1 MRPADTA
8 GRALRWCASAL
19 ALSGLLS
26 AQYAPDWR
34 KLGNFSVELNLASP
48 VTGPV
53 DAVWF
58 SPEGDRLYAQT
69 RSGKIFET
77 SDYER
82 WTESLNP
89 AARPGVDGIAPVER
103 LPESAARVRSS
114 SADARSVYALGT
126 QVYESDD
133 RGRSWVNLTGY
144 KDRSVIGPGQRDLAV
159 SPRDAQH
166 IVVANDFGVWRSL
179 DGGLSWAGMNRQLP
193 NLAVRSI
200 MAAPRSGSGLRILI
214 DGVGTAELPPGG
226 SIARETWVLTQQA
239 AQDSGAESE
248 AAARRKVSLAV
259 SAEITAVAFAGDSGY
274 AGSGDGRIWVS
285 TDRGATW
292 NESAQR
298 GGGGIERFFVDSEAP
313 RVALATAAG
322 STVHLLKTTNS
333 GIFWDD
339 VTGNLPDVPA
349 HGVTA
354 DRVSGAVYV
363 ATDRGV
369 FFGRMDLNVPGPGA
383 TWTLISASLPQSPAV
398 DVKLDSTGNQLYIA
412 LAGYGVYAAASP
424 HRAKTLRLVNAAD
437 LSQRAAAPGSLVSV
451 LGGKVQSARSGNLNF
466 PILASSDASSDI
478 QVPFEA
484 TGPVISLALDTA
496 LGRQSFGIP
505 FKNVSP
511 TIFVDRDGAPMLL
524 DADSGLMLDA
534 RNTARSRSRVQI
546 LATGLGKVKPN
557 WPTGMAAPLQNAPA
571 VVANVQAFVDRVPV
585 EVTRATLAPGYVG
598 LYLIELQ
605 LPALVNSGPAEL
617 SLVVDG
623 QESNRVRLDL
633 EAGN

>member
-1 MRPADTA
+1 MCPADKA
-8 GRALRWCASAL
+8 GRVLRWCAAAL
-19 ALSGLLS
+19 AMSGLLS
-26 AQYAPDWR
+26 AQYTPDWR
-34 KLGNFSVELNLASP
+34 KLGNSSVELNLASP

-53 DAVWF
+53 DSVWF
-58 SPEGDRLYAQT
+58 SPAGDRLFAQS

-82 WTESLNP
+82 WTESLLP
-89 AARPGVDGIAPVER
+89 QARTDRDGAARVER
-103 LPESAARVRSS
+103 LPESGARLRSA
-114 SADARSVYALGT
+114 SADARTVYALGA
-126 QVYESDD
+126 QLYQSDD
-133 RGRSWVNLTGY
+133 HGRSWVNLTGY
-144 KDRSVIGPGQRDLAV
+144 RDRSVIGPGQRDLAV
-159 SPRDAQH
+159 SPRDAQQ
-166 IVVANDFGVWRSL
+166 IVIANDFGVWRSL
-179 DGGLSWAGMNRQLP
+179 DGGLSWAGLNRQLP

-200 MAAPRSGSGLRILI
+200 LATARSGAGLRISV
-214 DGVGTAELPPGG
+214 DGVGVAELPPGG
-226 SIARETWVLTQQA
+226 SIARETWVATQDA
-239 AQDSGAESE
+239 AAESE
-248 AAARRKVSLAV
+248 GVAKRRLSLALG
-259 SAEITAVAFAGDSGY
+259 AEITAVAFAADTAY
-274 AGSGDGRIWVS
+274 AGAADGRIWVS
-285 TDRGATW
+285 TDRGTTW

-298 GGGGIERFFVDSEAP
+298 GGGSIERFFVDPDAP
-313 RVALATAAG
+313 RVALATAGG
-322 STVHLLKTTNS
+322 SGVHLLRTTNT
-333 GIFWDD
+333 GLFWDD

-354 DRVSGAVYV
+354 DRASGSVYV

-369 FFGRMDLNVPGPGA
+369 FFGRMEMNVPGPGA
-383 TWTLISASLPQSPAV
+383 SWTPIGASLPQSPV
-398 DVKLDSTGNQLYIA
+398 MDVKLNPTGNQLYIA
-412 LAGYGVYAAASP
+412 LAGYGVYATAAP

-484 TGPVISLALDTA
+484 SGPMISLALDTIQ
-496 LGRQSFGIP
+496 GRQSFGLP
-505 FKNVSP
+505 VKNVSP
-511 TIFVDRDGAPMLL
+511 AIFVDRDGAPMLL
-524 DADSGLMLDA
+524 DADSGLMLDV

-546 LATGLGKVKPN
+546 LATGLGKVRPN
-557 WPTGMAAPLQNAPA
+557 WPTGMAAPLENAPA

>member
-1 MRPADTA
+1 MCPTDTA
-8 GRALRWCASAL
+8 GRALRWCATAI

-26 AQYAPDWR
+26 AQYTPDWR
-34 KLGNFSVELNLASP
+34 KLGNSSIELNLASP

-58 SPEGDRLYAQT
+58 SPEGDRLFAQT
-69 RSGKIFET
+69 RSGKTFET
-77 SDYER
+77 ADYER

-89 AARPGVDGIAPVER
+89 ASRTDRDGPPPVER
-103 LPESAARVRSS
+103 LPEIAARVRAA
-114 SADARSVYALGT
+114 SAVAPYVYALGA
-126 QVYESDD
+126 QVYQSGD
-133 RGRSWVNLTGY
+133 RGRTWVNLTGY

-159 SPRDAQH
+159 SPRDAQQ

-179 DGGLSWAGMNRQLP
+179 DGGLSWAGLNQQLP
-193 NLAVRSI
+193 NLPVRAI
-200 MAAPRSGSGLRILI
+200 VATARSGAGLRILV
-214 DGVGTAELPPGG
+214 DGAGTAELPAGG
-226 SIARETWVLTQQA
+226 SIARETWVATQDA
-239 AQDSGAESE
+239 GAESE
-248 AAARRKVSLAV
+248 AEAKRSISLTVA
-259 SAEITAVAFAGDSGY
+259 AEITAVAFSGDSGY
-274 AGSGDGRIWVS
+274 AGASDGRIWVS
-285 TDRGATW
+285 LDRGATW

-298 GGGGIERFFVDSEAP
+298 AGGGIERFFVDPESP
-313 RVALATAAG
+313 RVALAAAAG
-322 STVHLLKTTNS
+322 TRVHLLRTTNS

-354 DRVSGAVYV
+354 DRSSGAVYV
-363 ATDRGV
+363 VTDRGI
-369 FFGRMDLNVPGPGA
+369 FFGRMDMNVPGPGA
-383 TWTLISASLPQSPAV
+383 TWTPIGASLPQSPAV

-412 LAGYGVYAAASP
+412 LAGYGVYAAAAP

-484 TGPVISLALDTA
+484 SGPVIALALDTVSGRRNFA
-496 LGRQSFGIP
+496 LP

-511 TIFVDRDGAPMLL
+511 AIFVDRDGAPMLL

-557 WPTGMAAPLQNAPA
+557 WPTGIAAPLQNAPA
-571 VVANVQAFVDRVPV
+571 VVANVQAFLDRVPV